1 MMENKG
7 KVYDSQLGISVPSSH
22 IFQNHLDTL
31 LQALLY
37 NSTNVNETILTS
49 AFFLMWI
56 EPLRLY
62 GYLISCWNNLCM
74 KPIGKYILIHG

>member
-37 NSTNVNETILTS
+37 NSTNVNENILIS
-49 AFFLMWI
+49 AYFLMRVEQCFFMI
-56 EPLRLY
+56 TRFH
-62 GYLISCWNNLCM
+62 
-74 KPIGKYILIHG
+74 IGTTYA